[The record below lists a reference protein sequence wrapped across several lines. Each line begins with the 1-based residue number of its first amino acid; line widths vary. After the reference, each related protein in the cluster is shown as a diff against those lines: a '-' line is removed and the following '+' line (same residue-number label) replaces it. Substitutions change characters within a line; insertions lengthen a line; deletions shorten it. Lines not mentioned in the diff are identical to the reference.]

1 MLATQGKLSKRAKP
15 IDQAAKADQENTDR
29 AAKIKAAGKSRAKP
43 DDQVVNVLNPLEGVE
58 VIDERD
64 VPYDQI
70 VRSPH
75 NPRQTFDET
84 LIAEMRPN
92 IVTIC
97 QMSPLTMREG
107 TNELIDGETR
117 HRAAAGAPGVT
128 HLRCKIVR
136 CNDEQAALIRLQTS
150 MQRRDLNPIEKA
162 LALQAMID
170 GYGLTLRQLAPI
182 VKMQNGSISNLTR
195 LLKLPEAW
203 KQRVISG
210 EITGT
215 AARELVPWVD
225 EPAVLRLVEINIKS
239 LTPDEKS
246 LALAK
251 IVQDAAEECSRP
263 LKGYYYDHEKSRQY
277 QVTINPSGEERE
289 QLRIKSVKIHGQD
302 IERAFNL
309 ELWDELQ
316 ERAEEE
322 RIAAMERR
330 DTRHEKT
337 AKVDPKKTAELAEK
351 KAKAFQRALYR
362 YRCEWLQV
370 QIGRHIEHA
379 TILELFRYL
388 TWFANADGC
397 RDRKDKEFGDYSKR
411 GEPKDN
417 LKVLLK
423 SEIDSKFTQVRERIR
438 EWVLMPF
445 DSSQTALTPAC
456 LEVLAD
462 NIGIDIEDGWP
473 TTVKEFPTW
482 LSDYLNLLNSEQL
495 GMLVAEWKLG
505 LNVIQDKRADTIK
518 AIEQRARLLPNE
530 LPVPTALLKVKPICL
545 L

>member
-1 MLATQGKLSKRAKP
+1 MLATQGKLSKKAKP
-15 IDQAAKADQENTDR
+15 IDQAAKVDQENTER

-43 DDQVVNVLNPLEGVE
+43 DDQVTNVLNPLDGVE

-97 QMSPLTMREG
+97 QMSPLTIREG

-170 GYGLTLRQLAPI
+170 GYGLSLRQLAPI

-195 LLKLPEAW
+195 LLKLPEEW
-203 KQRVISG
+203 RKRVISG

-225 EPAVLRLVEINIKS
+225 EPAVLRLVETNIKS
-239 LTPDEKS
+239 LTVDEKS
-246 LALAK
+246 LALAE

-277 QVTINPSGEERE
+277 QVTINPSDQERE
-289 QLRIKSVKIHGQD
+289 QLRIKSVKIHGKD

-309 ELWDELQ
+309 ELWEELQ
-316 ERAEEE
+316 ERSEEE

-330 DTRHEKT
+330 DARHEKT
-337 AKVDPKKTAELAEK
+337 AKVDPNKAAELAEK

-362 YRCEWLQV
+362 YRCEWLQAQLIDSV
-370 QIGRHIEHA
+370 ETASAG
-379 TILELFRYL
+379 LMFNYL
-388 TWFANADGC
+388 IWFATCDDWSE
-397 RDRKDKEFGDYSKR
+397 RRSKEFGDYAKR
-411 GEPKDN
+411 GEDDDN

-423 SEIDSKFTQVRERIR
+423 DELDPDFNRIR
-438 EWVLMPF
+438 DRLVEWFALPF
-445 DSSQTALTPAC
+445 ESYRSPIKPEC
-456 LEVLAD
+456 LEVLAAHV
-462 NIGIDIEDGWP
+462 GIDLKSQWP
-473 TTVKEFPTW
+473 STCKSDPSW
-482 LSDYLNLLNSEQL
+482 LERYLNLLNKDQL
-495 GMLVAEWKLG
+495 GMLVAEWKMG
-505 LNVIQDKRADTIK
+505 TGVIYEKRSATIASIMQQNGIGK
-518 AIEQRARLLPNE
+518 
-530 LPVPTALLKVKPICL
+530 PVPKALLDVKPISL